1 VKIRDRVAA
10 LKQSSG
16 PAIEAEIA
24 AFVGAPG
31 GPAGDNLGSIVPAA
45 VVSRIVRQYGL
56 ADAEELMLV
65 ALPAAQKLA
74 TPPISSYFVGCIG
87 LEAETGN
94 LVLGGNIEFPG
105 THLGYTVH
113 GEGFV
118 FTRAFSRDTSIRTI
132 VIREAHPCAHC
143 RQYLSEFAATKDL
156 TLIDP
161 LGHRLKMSDL
171 YPWPFDPAY
180 LEDKGVVVGDM
191 PFAEMQLGP
200 HDLPRDVAERLLDA
214 GRRSHAPYSKCP
226 GAVALT
232 LSDGAVVTGSAIESV
247 AFNPSMGPMQAAIID
262 LFAHG
267 YGYEDIAGA
276 ALGTVEEGAVDY
288 SRSAAELLAAIAP
301 NVRLS
306 VVGLRV

>member
-1 VKIRDRVAA
+1 M
-10 LKQSSG
+10 KQSSG

-24 AFVGAPG
+24 AFVGARG
-31 GPAGDNLGSIVPAA
+31 GATDDNLGSIVPAP
-45 VVSRIVRQYGL
+45 VVNRLIKAHGL
-56 ADAEELMLV
+56 ADAEELILV
-65 ALPAAQKLA
+65 ALPVAQKMA

-87 LEAETGN
+87 LEAQTGN

-118 FTRAFSRDTSIRTI
+118 FTRAFSRDIAIKTI
-132 VIREAHPCAHC
+132 AIREAHPCAHC

-180 LEDKGVVVGDM
+180 LENKGVVVGDE
-191 PFAEMQLGP
+191 PFAEMSLGP
-200 HDLPRDVAERLLDA
+200 HGLPPDVAERLLEA
-214 GRRSHAPYSKCP
+214 GRRSHAPYSKSP

-232 LSDGAVVTGSAIESV
+232 VNDGSIVTGAAIESV
-247 AFNPSMGPMQAAIID
+247 AFNPSMGPMQAAVID

-267 YGYEDIAGA
+267 YSYDDIVAA

-301 NVRLS
+301 HVRLS
-306 VVGLRV
+306 VVGFRV